1 MSPEHTYDYD
11 VIIVGGRPGGASLAA
26 RLGEAGLKTLI
37 VERNRFPSVPAVSTP
52 FILPHTL
59 ALLDEIGAQE
69 SEYAANTPRMNRFVL
84 EFKDYFRV
92 PFYMQAKGGR
102 DYMYTAERARFDTA
116 LWRNL
121 GRFPSVTALENFAV
135 HDLVRDETGRVIG
148 VEGRHPQETAQR
160 FTAALVVGADGRYS
174 TVASKVDAP
183 TIHQRTD
190 VDTTLYYA
198 FWENV
203 APYDQTG
210 EPLAHI
216 HTSVDG
222 FSYVFMPTADGQT
235 AVIAQGQANLYD
247 PPAGQTEETYR
258 QLLHKQPHVWRR
270 LAKATQVS
278 KLSGMKRIGNL
289 FRQPVGN
296 GWALVGDAYHQKDSL
311 DAQGIYD
318 TMLSSKFLAE
328 ELVAWRTGKKSQ
340 TAALE
345 SYGERIYAALRP
357 MFDSTMGRVKR
368 EIYDIPPTFIAK
380 TVLRWVLTSPIYQ
393 QKFGANVIRNLED
406 PVGWTAPPQMIKMM
420 GSGMGQ
426 AFGRALRRQPDPFY
440 LPPAS
445 ALPSG

>member
-1 MSPEHTYDYD
+1 MFPDYD

-26 RLGEAGLKTLI
+26 RLGQSGLKTLI
-37 VERNRFPSVPAVSTP
+37 VERSEFPSVPAVSTP

-59 ALLDEIGAQE
+59 GLLDEIGAQE
-69 SEYAANTPRMNRFVL
+69 SEYARNTPRMNRFVL
-84 EFKDYFRV
+84 EFKNYFRV
-92 PFYMQAKGGR
+92 PFYMQTSAGR
-102 DYMYTAERARFDTA
+102 DYMYTAERGRFDTA

-121 GRFPSVTALENFAV
+121 GRFPTVTALENFAV
-135 HDLVRDETGRVIG
+135 TDLVRDETGRVVGI
-148 VEGRHPQETAQR
+148 EGRHPQQAAQT

-174 TVASKVDAP
+174 TVASKVEAAV
-183 TIHQRTD
+183 IHQRTD

-203 APYDQTG
+203 APYDATG

-235 AVIAQGQANLYD
+235 AVIAQGQAGLYD
-247 PPAGQTEETYR
+247 PAAGEVQSMYL
-258 QLLHKQPHVWRR
+258 QLLQRHPHVWRR
-270 LAKATQVS
+270 LSKAAQVS

-289 FRQPVGN
+289 FRQPTGP

-318 TMLSSKFLAE
+318 TLLSSKFLAE
-328 ELVAWRTGKKSQ
+328 EVAAWKAGQKT
-340 TAALE
+340 LE
-345 SYGERIYAALRP
+345 EAQEEYGRRIYTALRP
-357 MFDSTMGRVKR
+357 MFDATMGRVKR

-393 QKFGANVIRNLED
+393 HNFAANVIRQMPD
-406 PVGWTAPPQMIKMM
+406 PVGWTAPPQMIKML
-420 GSGMGQ
+420 GSGLGQ
-426 AFGRALRRQPDPFY
+426 SLGRALRRTPDPY
-440 LPPAS
+440 HLPPAS
-445 ALPSG
+445 ALPQK